1 LYSDVPHTVLLLA
14 DPSGGAPGEK
24 QTLERHGYTV
34 FTAEV
39 SHRFTVKLTRDDETQ
54 EWVLTVSNLGR
65 SFPAEIDLQTTE
77 SLGLLLVSALAGQ
90 LDGEL
95 SLRREPT
102 PQFTIRLP
110 AEEFRTD

>member
-1 LYSDVPHTVLLLA
+1 MHSEAPHTVLLLT

-34 FTAEV
+34 FTAEGP
-39 SHRFTVKLTRDDETQ
+39 HRFTVKLTRDEETQ
-54 EWVLTVSNLGR
+54 EWVLTVSNSGR
-65 SFPAEIDLQTTE
+65 PFPAEIDLQTTE

-95 SLRREPT
+95 SLRSSNAPRRAEPGELAD
-102 PQFTIRLP
+102 RL
-110 AEEFRTD
+110 